1 MTNTEWMSDPLLK
14 DIDHSKLEFMQKLV
28 FELYSLSEKER
39 LPFLL
44 ALAGRAKKENIS
56 FTQQE
61 VENIITV
68 VKKHSSPEEVKKMD
82 QVLKMFQSKT
92 GSQIKS

>member
-56 FTQQE
+56 FTENE

-68 VKKHSSPEEVKKMD
+68 VKKYSSPEEVKKMD
-82 QVLKMFQSKT
+82 QVIKMFQSKT
-92 GSQIKS
+92 VSQIKN

>member
-1 MTNTEWMSDPLLK
+1 MTNPEWMSDPLLK

-56 FTQQE
+56 FTQHE
-61 VENIITV
+61 VDNIITV

-92 GSQIKS
+92 GAQIKS

>member
-1 MTNTEWMSDPLLK
+1 MTNPEWMSDPLLK
-14 DIDHSKLEFMQKLV
+14 DIVPSKLEFMQKLV

-56 FTQQE
+56 FTSEE
-61 VENIITV
+61 VEHIITV
-68 VKKHSSPEEVKKMD
+68 VKKHSTPAEVQKMD
-82 QVLKMFQSKT
+82 QVLKMFQSRGGK
-92 GSQIKS
+92 K

>member
-1 MTNTEWMSDPLLK
+1 MTNTEWMADPLLK

-56 FTQQE
+56 FTENE

-68 VKKHSSPEEVKKMD
+68 VKKYSSPEEVKKMD
-82 QVLKMFQSKT
+82 QVIKMFQSKT
-92 GSQIKS
+92 VS